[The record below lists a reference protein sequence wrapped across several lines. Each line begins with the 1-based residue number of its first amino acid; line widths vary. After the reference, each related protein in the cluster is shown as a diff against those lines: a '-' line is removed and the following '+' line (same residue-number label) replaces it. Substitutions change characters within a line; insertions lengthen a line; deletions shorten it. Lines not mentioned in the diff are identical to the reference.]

1 MEELLL
7 PWGQEELRVALPE
20 TWRVER
26 VAEPSLRPAATN
38 WQDRIAESLA
48 QLGGLVLGASG
59 ADGAGEAPPG
69 AWVLAEI
76 RNLRFRRPVL
86 PGDQLVLKVEL
97 DKSLGAASRLS
108 GKALVDDDV
117 VAEGE
122 FTLSRTEGGPSD

>member
-1 MEELLL
+1 MRRATLIGSRRTATGT
-7 PWGQEELRVALPE
+7 PSGYCR
-20 TWRVER
+20 RGSR
-26 VAEPSLRPAATN
+26 RKGSAECAHGSP
-38 WQDRIAESLA
+38 
-48 QLGGLVLGASG
+48 
-59 ADGAGEAPPG
+59 GEAPPG